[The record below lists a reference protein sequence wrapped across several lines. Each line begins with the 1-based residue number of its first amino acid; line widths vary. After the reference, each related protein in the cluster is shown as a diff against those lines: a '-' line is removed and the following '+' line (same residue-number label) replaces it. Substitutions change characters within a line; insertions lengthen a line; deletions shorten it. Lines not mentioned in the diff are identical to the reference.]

1 MSQFQYTHLVSRV
14 QTKAEQPLCRPQSHR
29 LAVPGRQSQSPVGS
43 PGPSGFVQPGPGG
56 RGGATLPPP
65 GRRPVGRHEPEGF
78 RCCGFA
84 MPGESDARELAALIY
99 TTGGESMRVSRSSG
113 SCHQR
118 HAGPRLGVTRSF
130 RSDVIGRMPNIALWY
145 RVVWCLMSMGS
156 YTIGQLASAA
166 GVPTTT
172 VRYYERRGLLAPEA
186 RSASRYRL
194 YREASLE
201 QLRFIKAAQSAGF
214 TLSDIESL
222 LALRDDKRAP
232 QQEVRGLIDER
243 LQGVAKQIKDLKAV
257 EKALRKWRCR
267 CEQTDGTGRCGVIE
281 GLESPGPGESE

>member
-1 MSQFQYTHLVSRV
+1 
-14 QTKAEQPLCRPQSHR
+14 
-29 LAVPGRQSQSPVGS
+29 
-43 PGPSGFVQPGPGG
+43 
-56 RGGATLPPP
+56 
-65 GRRPVGRHEPEGF
+65 
-78 RCCGFA
+78 
-84 MPGESDARELAALIY
+84 MPGESDAREPAVLIS
-99 TTGGESMRVSRSSG
+99 TASGESMRVRRSSG

-118 HAGPRLGVTRSF
+118 QEGPRLGVTRSF
-130 RSDVIGRMPNIALWY
+130 RSEGIGRIANIALWY
-145 RVVWCLMSMGS
+145 RVVWYSMSTGS

-194 YREASLE
+194 YGEASLE

-232 QQEVRGLIDER
+232 QQEVRGLIDAR
-243 LQGVAKQIKDLKAV
+243 LQGVAKQITDLKAV
-257 EKALRKWRCR
+257 DKALREWRCR

-281 GLESPGPGESE
+281 GLESPGPGASE